1 MDDRTP
7 SKLTREERNE
17 LATLW
22 AIYPLTAAEKTR
34 ERELVAKMK
43 LTPEEK

>member
-17 LATLW
+17 LALLW
-22 AIYPLTAAEKTR
+22 STYPQTAAEKTR
-34 ERELVAKMK
+34 ERELIAKMK
-43 LTPEEK
+43 LTEEK